1 MNYSMTSTFRCTI
14 KKTVLQMIKMSNNLN
29 LNTTMMSNNLNSNP
43 THYNNKMEVIMD
55 KIMNKPLQLKIK
67 NQL

>member
-1 MNYSMTSTFRCTI
+1 
-14 KKTVLQMIKMSNNLN
+14 MIKMSNNLN